1 MIRKTRT
8 GLENE
13 RVIAIKNF
21 DIPRSIIIFAPRA
34 TRIHIRHS
42 YAKRHNYIYSA
53 ITSLI
58 L

>member
-34 TRIHIRHS
+34 TRIHIK
-42 YAKRHNYIYSA
+42 A
-53 ITSLI
+53 L
-58 L
+58 LC